1 MLSVTYT
8 VTTLTDGPVT
18 KAGDQPGTL
27 RQAIFDANANPGA
40 DRIQFAA
47 GLTGTLTLSAGQM
60 LISDSLTIAGPGAA
74 DITINGN
81 NQSRIFK
88 IDDGSRATN
97 ISVEIDGLT
106 LTGGNAGE
114 R

>member
-1 MLSVTYT
+1 
-8 VTTLTDGPVT
+8 
-18 KAGDQPGTL
+18 
-27 RQAIFDANANPGA
+27 
-40 DRIQFAA
+40 
-47 GLTGTLTLSAGQM
+47 M